1 MIIEFLFVVE
11 IWWDLLFYH
20 KCPVVIKW
28 IMQGSKTCLDVMSS
42 NTLRDIKN
50 IQIIA
55 SSYASDEFTINV

>member
-1 MIIEFLFVVE
+1 
-11 IWWDLLFYH
+11 
-20 KCPVVIKW
+20 
-28 IMQGSKTCLDVMSS
+28 MQGSKTCLDVMSS